1 MKDRFRLTFPKERVA
16 DSVVCDVAKRF
27 DITFSIRRANV
38 NAETGWLDLEIKG
51 SDDEIERVVAF
62 LQESGVRVDPV
73 EGDIIAG

>member
-1 MKDRFRLTFPKERVA
+1 MKDRLRLTFPKERIA
-16 DSVVCDVAKRF
+16 EPLVCEVAKRF
-27 DITFSIRRANV
+27 DITFSIRRADV
-38 NAETGWLDLEIKG
+38 SAQAGWIDLEIKG